1 MKRLL
6 AGIFL
11 LLGAGALAQTQV
23 TIAADMPVELY
34 PGSTATAS
42 IQLKVH
48 DAALAAE
55 NGVWFLNVVEPLS
68 GGEVRQVSQ
77 LLFAA
82 AREDAPVFRRVFTAA
97 ELEAG
102 LSASVEFEVRR
113 NAPAGDY
120 LIALQLFRGTNTD
133 PNRTVTADRLAMEFV
148 SFRVV
153 R

>member
-1 MKRLL
+1 MLC
-6 AGIFL
+6 L
-11 LLGAGALAQTQV
+11 LLGGAVLAQAQV
-23 TIAADMPVELY
+23 SIAADMPVELLA
-34 PGSTATAS
+34 GSTATAS
-42 IQLKVH
+42 IELKVH
-48 DAALAAE
+48 DAALATD
-55 NGVWFLNVVEPLS
+55 NGVWFLNVVEPLA

-102 LSASVEFEVRR
+102 LSASVEFQVRR
-113 NAPAGDY
+113 NAPAGEY

-133 PNRTVTADRLAMEFV
+133 PNRTVIEDRLAMEFV